1 MLAAARR
8 GGALR
13 KIAWAAVAPGNVKVF
28 FRGMLRSFLHICR
41 KRQRASLDESRTIDI
56 HVILREFRAHG
67 GVQRRLARRRGFSF
81 SAWLALPIRLSLRN
95 SRQQQTESCDLEQ
108 RNAPAPDR

>member
-28 FRGMLRSFLHICR
+28 FRGMLRSFLHIGR
-41 KRQRASLDESRTIDI
+41 KRQRASLDESRAIDI
-56 HVILREFRAHG
+56 HVILREFSAHG
-67 GVQRRLARRRGFSF
+67 GVQCHFARSRCFA
-81 SAWLALPIRLSLRN
+81 AWLALKTCLSLSN
-95 SRQQQTESCDLEQ
+95 SCHKQTESCEFEQ
-108 RNAPAPDR
+108 G